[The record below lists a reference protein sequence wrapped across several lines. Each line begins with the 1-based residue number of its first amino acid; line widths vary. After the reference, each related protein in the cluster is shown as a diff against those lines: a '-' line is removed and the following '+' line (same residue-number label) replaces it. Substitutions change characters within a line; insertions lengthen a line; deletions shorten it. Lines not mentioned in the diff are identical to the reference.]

1 MASSAGS
8 IASIRGASSS
18 PEQGSDHPAD
28 ETPLVVDVD
37 GTLVASDLLLEG
49 ISRLAAASPL
59 RLLLLPWWLARGRA
73 YLKRQVSRASSVRPE
88 SVPMNDSVLREV
100 RHALEADRQVWLAS
114 GADDGVVA
122 PFADRIGATGII
134 ASDGTTNLIANKK
147 ARVLV
152 GKFGVGGFDYI
163 GNGRQDVPVWAQCRH
178 ALGVALSE
186 GVRRRLQRMGLEPTL
201 LAGQG
206 GTAKDTIAALRP
218 HQWVKNLLVFVPPL
232 AAHSV
237 DPMAYLFAAGA
248 FFALS
253 LCTCGIYIFNDFLD
267 LPHDRQ
273 HASKR
278 RRPLASGRTP
288 LGRTCALGLL
298 ATVAGLALAFA
309 LPGDT
314 GACIFTYLGGA
325 LGYALFA
332 KRQYFLDVLVLAS
345 LYVLRILVGGAAADI
360 EISPWLT
367 AFSMF
372 AFLGVA
378 TVKRLVELRGTNAGP
393 STSVAGRAYVQE
405 DAAGVLA
412 LASASA
418 FASVVVL
425 AVYIGSD
432 EMVSRYGNAEL
443 LWLACPLLIYWFG
456 RLTLLANRA
465 LVDDDP
471 VAFAIRDKVSWI
483 VGFGIAGVFL
493 LSA

>member
-1 MASSAGS
+1 
-8 IASIRGASSS
+8 
-18 PEQGSDHPAD
+18 
-28 ETPLVVDVD
+28 
-37 GTLVASDLLLEG
+37 
-49 ISRLAAASPL
+49 
-59 RLLLLPWWLARGRA
+59 
-73 YLKRQVSRASSVRPE
+73 
-88 SVPMNDSVLREV
+88 MNDSVLREV

>member
-1 MASSAGS
+1 MASSAGTFVS
-8 IASIRGASSS
+8 VPGAHSS
-18 PEQGSDHPAD
+18 PEQGTARPDH

-49 ISRLAAASPL
+49 ISRLAAASPF

-73 YLKRQVSRASSVRPE
+73 HLKRQVASAATVQPD

-100 RHALEADRQVWLAS
+100 RHALASGRQVWLAS
-114 GADDGVVA
+114 GADDRVVG
-122 PFADRIGATGII
+122 PIGDMIGATGTI
-134 ASDGTTNLIANKK
+134 ASDGTTNLVASKK
-147 ARVLV
+147 ARALV
-152 GKFGVGGFDYI
+152 GRFGAGGFDYI
-163 GNGRQDVPVWAQCRH
+163 GNGRQDIPVWEQCRH
-178 ALGVALSE
+178 ASGVALSG
-186 GVRRRLQRMGLEPTL
+186 GVQRRLRRSGREPTL

-206 GTAKDTIAALRP
+206 GTAKDAIAALRP
-218 HQWVKNLLVFVPPL
+218 HQWVKNTLVFVPL
-232 AAHSV
+232 VAAHST
-237 DPMAYLFAAGA
+237 DPMAYLFAVGA
-248 FFALS
+248 FVALS
-253 LCTCGIYIFNDFLD
+253 LCTCGIYVFNDFLD

-273 HASKR
+273 HPSKR

-288 LGRTCALGLL
+288 LARACALGLL
-298 ATVAGLALAFA
+298 ATLAGLGLAFA
-309 LPGDT
+309 LPGST
-314 GACIFTYLGGA
+314 GAWILAYLAGA
-325 LGYALFA
+325 LGYTLFA

-360 EISPWLT
+360 EISEWLT

-372 AFLGVA
+372 AFLAVA
-378 TVKRLVELRGTNAGP
+378 TVKRLVELRGMGADA
-393 STSVAGRAYVQE
+393 STSVGGRAYVQE
-405 DAAGVLA
+405 DAAGALA

-432 EMVSRYGNAEL
+432 EVVSRYGNAEL
-443 LWLACPLLIYWFG
+443 LWLACPMLIYWFG

-471 VAFAIRDKVSWI
+471 VAFAIRDRVSWI
-483 VGFGIAGVFL
+483 VGLGIAGVFL